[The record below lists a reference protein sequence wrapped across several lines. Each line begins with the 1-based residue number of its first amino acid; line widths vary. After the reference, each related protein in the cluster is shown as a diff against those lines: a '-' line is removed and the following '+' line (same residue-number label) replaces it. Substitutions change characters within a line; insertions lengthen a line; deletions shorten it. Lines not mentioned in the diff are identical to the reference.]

1 MRPRFF
7 VHRLLDER
15 NLTVKNGWEGQL
27 LGTLLVWVSLFHV
40 KVLRYRTIKPAPQT
54 SPPQYEDPIGLVR
67 SAPGDDNHNV
77 DGTYDFFGLS
87 FRIRQTIVGISI
99 DRMAVLVVP
108 VVLRKANRRDILVS
122 H

>member
-1 MRPRFF
+1 MY
-7 VHRLLDER
+7 
-15 NLTVKNGWEGQL
+15 KY
-27 LGTLLVWVSLFHV
+27 
-40 KVLRYRTIKPAPQT
+40 YRAIQPAPKT
-54 SPPQYEDPIGLVR
+54 SQDEDRVGLVR